1 MTSTPC
7 DVIELNVGGVVY
19 ATSLDT
25 LTKVPDSLLGQTFAG
40 VGGVVGGEGQRVSVG
55 GKAFGKDGKGRC
67 FIDRDGV
74 LFRFVL
80 DYLRN
85 QRLVLP
91 ECFHE
96 RERLRLEAE
105 FYQLPGLVRSLG
117 HGSVAGLGG
126 KSPVEQP
133 GFRALCHTMSA
144 GDAGE
149 NATING
155 SIPRREAGYI
165 LVGYRGTFAFGRDG
179 CQADVKF
186 RKMWRILVSGRVALC
201 REVFKDTL
209 NESRDVDRGTTD
221 RYTARFFLK
230 HTFLEQAFDMLQ
242 ESGFRMVGACGSGT
256 NSAGEIKPGMDSEET
271 KWNHYNEFVF
281 CRP

>member
-1 MTSTPC
+1 MNPAGSTPSS
-7 DVIELNVGGVVY
+7 VIELNVGGVVY
-19 ATSLDT
+19 ATSLET
-25 LTKVPDSLLGQTFAG
+25 LTKVPDSLFGQSF
-40 VGGVVGGEGQRVSVG
+40 GGSGQGRGGDV
-55 GKAFGKDGKGRC
+55 FGRDSKGRC

-96 RERLRLEAE
+96 KERLRLEAE

-117 HGSVAGLGG
+117 HGSTAGLSS
-126 KSPVEQP
+126 KSPVEQAAQP
-133 GFRALCHTMSA
+133 GLRSLCHTMSA

-149 NATING
+149 NAVSAING
-155 SIPRREAGYI
+155 STSRREAGYI

-256 NSAGEIKPGMDSEET
+256 NSAGEMKPGMDSEET